1 MKFDETTKLKTKMY
15 ISIAVVVICVYF
27 TFLRLNEVQKWLSDV
42 FDMLLPFILGISF
55 AFLLD
60 KPMMAIQKMLINIS
74 FSKKLSRTIAA
85 VVALFLGIFV
95 VVCFCALIGPQLWDS
110 LISLIDQ
117 APTLIYNFYNA
128 IIDFFEKNN
137 IQTEIFDNFFNADFI
152 SNLINNATTYVTQT
166 IPQLFEFGGKVT
178 SIVFDILIGL
188 VAGLYIMLEKE
199 MFMKALKSMTY
210 AFLPKI
216 TADYLTRFANI
227 TKNVF
232 NDFII
237 GKAIDSL
244 IIGILTY
251 VVMSFL
257 NMPYALLLSTIV
269 GVTNMIPVFGPFIG
283 AIPGVFILTILD
295 FKLGLTFSIMILAI
309 QQLDGNVIG
318 PIILGDKLGLPS
330 LAILFSVSIGGGLF
344 GIVGMFI
351 GVPIFAIIYT
361 AVKEVV
367 EYQLKKKNIELS

>member
-1 MKFDETTKLKTKMY
+1 MKIDETTKFKTKMY
-15 ISIAVVVICVYF
+15 IFVAIVIISFYF
-27 TFLRLNEVQKWLSDV
+27 IILRLDKVQLWLSDV
-42 FDMLLPFILGISF
+42 FSMLSPFILGVAF

-60 KPMMAIQKMLINIS
+60 KPMMGIQKILMKLKV
-74 FSKKLSRTIAA
+74 SKKLSRTIAA
-85 VVALFLGIFV
+85 VVALCLGILV
-95 VVCFCALIGPQLWDS
+95 VIAFFALIGPQLFESLMS
-110 LISLIDQ
+110 LIEQ
-117 APTLIYNFYNA
+117 APTRLENFYNVMMK
-128 IIDFFEKNN
+128 FFRDNN
-137 IQTEIFDNFFNADFI
+137 IQTDLFSEYLSADFVT
-152 SNLINNATTYVTQT
+152 NLINRLTTYATQT
-166 IPQLFEFGGKVT
+166 IPTLFAFGGKVT
-178 SIVFDILIGL
+178 SIILDVLIGL

-199 MFMKALKSMTY
+199 LFMKGLKSMTY
-210 AFLPKI
+210 AFLPKS

-227 TKNVF
+227 AAQVF

-244 IIGILTY
+244 IIGVLTY
-251 VVMSFL
+251 VVMNIL

-269 GVTNMIPVFGPFIG
+269 GITNMIPVFGPFIG

-295 FKLGLTFSIMILAI
+295 IKLGLTFAIMILAI

-351 GVPIFAIIYT
+351 GVPIFAIIYI
-361 AVKEVV
+361 AIKEIV
-367 EYQLKKKNIELS
+367 EEKLKKKNIELS